1 MLKNDNLLIHVKPY
15 VKRLVLAIF
24 FMVLVAIFTALF
36 ALIIQPIIDEL
47 LTQQNIAGTISPNSI
62 IPKTNSVKD
71 FIITFFNIE
80 KKDMST
86 FLPIMLFF
94 IFLGQSIFTFLSL
107 YLMKTLGLKVVRNI
121 RNLVY
126 KNLIN
131 QSIDFLNK
139 AKTGDLVSRISND
152 IEKIKFAVS
161 ETLAVYVREIVT
173 FIALLVVIFY
183 QDWVM
188 ALISFIIAPIAAIL
202 LTGFG
207 KRVKKRG
214 IQSQEVIG
222 DIASYLTESV
232 TGNKVVKAYN
242 MENFEIDKFSKLNE
256 NHYRINS
263 KIAFVYS
270 ITSPIMNVIGGIIAA
285 VIFLVGMKRIAMGI
299 ITPGQ
304 FMSFLTA
311 LFLLYNPLKRLSQAN
326 NDFQQGSSGYDR
338 ILEIL
343 STENPIKDADNAKD
357 LREVFGKVE
366 YKNVVFSYN
375 NNMPIIKNIS
385 FKADPGDMIALVGAS
400 GSGKTTIINLLLR
413 FYDSNS
419 GDILIDNNRIKDI
432 SITSLRNSISLVTQ
446 DVFLFNDTIYNNI
459 TYGSKNYSHEDVV
472 NVAKIARATQF
483 IENLPNKYDTIVGE
497 RGVFLSNGQRQ
508 RISIAR
514 AILKKPSIL
523 IFDEAT
529 SALDSESEKL
539 IQDAMIEVMKGR
551 TSFVIAHRLST
562 IIEADNI
569 LVIENGEIKE
579 QGNHK
584 ELLKKR
590 SIYYSL
596 YNLQFPDMNIIM

>member
-1 MLKNDNLLIHVKPY
+1 MLNENSLLIHVKPY
-15 VKRLVLAIF
+15 LKRLILAIF
-24 FMVLVAIFTALF
+24 FMIIVAFFTGIL
-36 ALIIQPIIDEL
+36 ALIIRPIIDEL
-47 LTQQNIAGTISPNSI
+47 LIQSSASNSMHELSQKSDI
-62 IPKTNSVKD
+62 IKD
-71 FIITFFNIE
+71 FFVEFFNI
-80 KKDMST
+80 KKGAMT
-86 FLPIMLFF
+86 TVLPIMLFF
-94 IFLGQSIFTFLSL
+94 IFLGQSVFTFLSL

-131 QSIDFLNK
+131 QSVDYLNK

-161 ETLAVYVREIVT
+161 ETLSVYVREIFT
-173 FIALLVVIFY
+173 FLVLLIIIFY
-183 QDWVM
+183 QDWFM
-188 ALISFIIAPIAAIL
+188 ALISFIIAPVAAVL
-202 LTGFG
+202 LVVFG
-207 KRVKKRG
+207 KKVKKRG

-222 DIASYLTESV
+222 GISNFLSETV

-242 MENFEIDKFSKLNE
+242 MEDHEIKRFSELNE

-263 KIAFVYS
+263 KIAFVFS
-270 ITSPIMNVIGGIIAA
+270 VTSPIMNIIGGI
-285 VIFLVGMKRIAMGI
+285 VSSLIFLIGMKRVAAGL

-326 NDFQQGSSGYDR
+326 NDYQQGISGYKR

-343 STENPIKDADNAKD
+343 KSKNPIKDKHNAINMKK
-357 LREVFGKVE
+357 VFGSVE
-366 YKNVVFSYN
+366 FKNVNFSYIDTI
-375 NNMPIIKNIS
+375 PVIKDMN

-413 FYDSNS
+413 FYDKKS
-419 GDILIDNNRIKDI
+419 GKILIDGEEIKDI
-432 SITSLRNSISLVTQ
+432 GIKSLRDSISLVTQ

-459 TYGSKNYSHEDVV
+459 TYGSKNFTDEDIKRVTE
-472 NVAKIARATQF
+472 IARADKF
-483 IENLPNKYDTIVGE
+483 IEKLPKKFETIVGE

-529 SALDSESEKL
+529 SALDTESEKL
-539 IQDAMIEVMKGR
+539 IQDAMLYIMKGR

-562 IIEADNI
+562 IIEADHI
-569 LVIENGEIKE
+569 LVIEDGEIKE
-579 QGNHK
+579 MGSHK

>member
-1 MLKNDNLLIHVKPY
+1 MLKENSLLIHIKPY
-15 VKRLVLAIF
+15 IKRLVLAVF
-24 FMVLVAIFTALF
+24 FMILVAFFTTCLAF
-36 ALIIQPIIDEL
+36 LIQYIIDEL
-47 LTQQNIAGTISPNSI
+47 VTQTSTDSI
-62 IPKTNSVKD
+62 QSKILDSETDSIKNFV
-71 FIITFFNIE
+71 ITFLNLN
-80 KKDMST
+80 KGDMKT
-86 FLPIMLFF
+86 FLPIMLFVV
-94 IFLGQSIFTFLSL
+94 FLGQSIFTFLSL

-121 RNLVY
+121 RDMVY

-161 ETLAVYVREIVT
+161 ETLAVYVREVFT
-173 FIALLVVIFY
+173 FIALLIVVFY
-183 QDWVM
+183 QDWFM
-188 ALISFIIAPIAAIL
+188 ALISFIIAPIAGFL
-202 LTGFG
+202 MVTFG
-207 KRVKKRG
+207 KKVKKRG

-222 DIASYLTESV
+222 GIASYLTETVS
-232 TGNKVVKAYN
+232 GNKVVKAYN
-242 MENFEIDKFSKLNE
+242 MEDFEIKKFSKLNE
-256 NHYRINS
+256 HHYKINS

-270 ITSPIMNVIGGIIAA
+270 ITSPIMNIIGGIIAA
-285 VIFLVGMKRIAMGI
+285 LIFLIGMNRIASGI

-326 NDFQQGSSGYDR
+326 NDYQQGSSGYER

-343 STENPIKDADNAKD
+343 KSKNPIEDSKDAIE
-357 LREVFGKVE
+357 LRNVFGKVE
-366 YKNVVFSYN
+366 YRDVNFSYIN
-375 NNMPIIKNIS
+375 TIPVIKNIS
-385 FKADPGDMIALVGAS
+385 FKAASGDMIALVGAS

-413 FYDSNS
+413 FYDKKS
-419 GDILIDNNRIKDI
+419 GKILIDDNEIKDI
-432 SITSLRNSISLVTQ
+432 SIKSLRDSISLVTQ

-459 TYGSKNYSHEDVV
+459 TYGSKDFSLDDVKRV
-472 NVAKIARATQF
+472 TEIARATEF
-483 IENLPNKYDTIVGE
+483 IDKLPNKFDTFVGE
-497 RGVFLSNGQRQ
+497 RGVYLSNGQRQ

-529 SALDSESEKL
+529 SALDTESEKL
-539 IQDAMIEVMKGR
+539 IQEAMIDIMRGR

-562 IIEADNI
+562 IIEADQI
-569 LVIENGEIKE
+569 LVIEDGEIKE
-579 QGNHK
+579 NGSHK

>member
-1 MLKNDNLLIHVKPY
+1 MLNENSLLIHVRPY
-15 VKRLVLAIF
+15 VKRLILAIF
-24 FMVLVAIFTALF
+24 FMIIVAFFTGIL
-36 ALIIQPIIDEL
+36 ALIIRPIIDEL
-47 LTQQNIAGTISPNSI
+47 LIQSSASNSMHELSQKPDI
-62 IPKTNSVKD
+62 IKD
-71 FIITFFNIE
+71 FFVEFFNI
-80 KKDMST
+80 KKGAMT
-86 FLPIMLFF
+86 TVLPIMLFF
-94 IFLGQSIFTFLSL
+94 IFLGQSVFTFLSL

-131 QSIDFLNK
+131 QSVDYLNK

-161 ETLAVYVREIVT
+161 ETLSVYVREIFT
-173 FIALLVVIFY
+173 FLILLIIIFY
-183 QDWVM
+183 QDWFM
-188 ALISFIIAPIAAIL
+188 ALISFVIAPVAAVL
-202 LTGFG
+202 LVVFG
-207 KRVKKRG
+207 KKVKKRG

-222 DIASYLTESV
+222 GISNFLLETV

-242 MENFEIDKFSKLNE
+242 MEDHEMKRFSELNE

-263 KIAFVYS
+263 KIAFVFS
-270 ITSPIMNVIGGIIAA
+270 ITSPIMNIIGGI
-285 VIFLVGMKRIAMGI
+285 VSSLIFLIGMKRVAAGL

-326 NDFQQGSSGYDR
+326 NDYQQGISGYKR

-343 STENPIKDADNAKD
+343 KSKNPIKDKTDAINMKK
-357 LREVFGKVE
+357 VFGSVE
-366 YKNVVFSYN
+366 FENVSFSYIDSI
-375 NNMPIIKNIS
+375 PVIKNMT
-385 FKADPGDMIALVGAS
+385 FKAAPGDMIALVGAS

-413 FYDSNS
+413 FYDKKS
-419 GDILIDNNRIKDI
+419 GKILIDGEEIKDI
-432 SITSLRNSISLVTQ
+432 SIKSLRDSISLVTQ

-459 TYGSKNYSHEDVV
+459 TYGSKNFTDEDLKRVTE
-472 NVAKIARATQF
+472 IARADKF
-483 IENLPNKYDTIVGE
+483 INKLPKKFETIVGE

-529 SALDSESEKL
+529 SALDTESEKL
-539 IQDAMIEVMKGR
+539 IQDAMLDIMRGR

-562 IIEADNI
+562 IIEADQI
-569 LVIENGEIKE
+569 LVIEDGEIKE
-579 QGNHK
+579 MGSHK

>member
-1 MLKNDNLLIHVKPY
+1 MLEENSLLVHVKPY
-15 VKRLVLAIF
+15 IKRLMLAIF
-24 FMVLVAIFTALF
+24 FMILVALFTALF

-47 LTQQNIAGTISPNSI
+47 LAQNIDKVAVKTI
-62 IPKTNSVKD
+62 IPKTNSIKD
-71 FIITFFNIE
+71 FVIDFFNL
-80 KKDMST
+80 KPKDMTT

-94 IFLGQSIFTFLSL
+94 IFLGQSVFTFLSL

-131 QSIDFLNK
+131 QSIDFLNN

-161 ETLAVYVREIVT
+161 ETLAVYVREIFT
-173 FIALLVVIFY
+173 FIALLIVIFY
-183 QDWVM
+183 QDWFM
-188 ALISFIIAPIAAIL
+188 ALISLIIAPLAGVL
-202 LTGFG
+202 LTTFG
-207 KRVKKRG
+207 KKIKKRG

-222 DIASYLTESV
+222 GISSYLTETVS
-232 TGNKVVKAYN
+232 GNKVVKAYN
-242 MENFEIDKFSKLNE
+242 MEDFEINKFSKLNE
-256 NHYRINS
+256 EHYKINS
-263 KIAFVYS
+263 KIALVYS

-285 VIFLVGMKRIAMGI
+285 LIFLVGMKRIAMGI

-326 NDFQQGSSGYDR
+326 NDFQQGSSGYER

-343 STENPIKDADNAKD
+343 RKKNPIQDSKEAKE
-357 LREVFGKVE
+357 LNKVFGKIE
-366 YKNVVFSYN
+366 YRNVSFSYDN
-375 NNMPIIKNIS
+375 TVPVIKNIS
-385 FKADPGDMIALVGAS
+385 FTANPGDMVALVGAS

-413 FYDSNS
+413 FYDKNS
-419 GDILIDNNRIKDI
+419 GKILVDDTEIKDI
-432 SITSLRNSISLVTQ
+432 TIKSLRDSISLVTQ

-459 TYGSKNYSHEDVV
+459 TYGSKNYTMEDVKR
-472 NVAKIARATQF
+472 VANIARATDF
-483 IENLPNKYDTIVGE
+483 IKNLPNKFDTIVGE

-539 IQDAMIEVMKGR
+539 IQDAMIDIMKGR

-562 IIEADNI
+562 IIEADQI

-584 ELLKKR
+584 ELLRKR
-590 SIYYSL
+590 SLYYSL

>member
-1 MLKNDNLLIHVKPY
+1 MLNENSLLIHVRPY
-15 VKRLVLAIF
+15 VRRLMLAIF
-24 FMVLVAIFTALF
+24 FMIIVAFFTGIL
-36 ALIIQPIIDEL
+36 ALIIRPIIDEL
-47 LTQQNIAGTISPNSI
+47 LIQSSASNSMHELSQKPDI
-62 IPKTNSVKD
+62 IKD
-71 FIITFFNIE
+71 FFVEFFNI
-80 KKDMST
+80 KKGAMT
-86 FLPIMLFF
+86 TVLPIMLFF
-94 IFLGQSIFTFLSL
+94 IFLGQSVFTFLSL

-131 QSIDFLNK
+131 QSVDYLNK

-161 ETLAVYVREIVT
+161 ETLSVYVREIFSFV
-173 FIALLVVIFY
+173 ILLIIIFY
-183 QDWVM
+183 QDWFM
-188 ALISFIIAPIAAIL
+188 ALISFIIAPVAAVL
-202 LTGFG
+202 LVVFG
-207 KRVKKRG
+207 KKVKKRG

-222 DIASYLTESV
+222 GISNFLSETV

-242 MENFEIDKFSKLNE
+242 MEDHEIKRFSELNE

-263 KIAFVYS
+263 KIAFVFS
-270 ITSPIMNVIGGIIAA
+270 VTSPIMNIIGGI
-285 VIFLVGMKRIAMGI
+285 VSSLIFLIGMKRVAAGL

-326 NDFQQGSSGYDR
+326 NDYQQGISGYKR

-343 STENPIKDADNAKD
+343 KSKNPIKDKPDAINMKK
-357 LREVFGKVE
+357 VFGSVE
-366 YKNVVFSYN
+366 FQNVNFSYIDSI
-375 NNMPIIKNIS
+375 PVIKSMN

-413 FYDSNS
+413 FYDKKS
-419 GDILIDNNRIKDI
+419 GKILIDGEEIKDI
-432 SITSLRNSISLVTQ
+432 SIKSLRDSISLVTQ

-459 TYGSKNYSHEDVV
+459 TYGSKNFTDEDLKRVTE
-472 NVAKIARATQF
+472 IARADKF
-483 IENLPNKYDTIVGE
+483 INELPKKFETIVGE

-529 SALDSESEKL
+529 SALDTESEKL
-539 IQDAMIEVMKGR
+539 IQDAMLDIMKGR

-562 IIEADNI
+562 IIEADQI
-569 LVIENGEIKE
+569 LVIEDGEIKE
-579 QGNHK
+579 MGSHK